1 MTILNKIK
9 KLNRG
14 IAVLIDPDTFGQGNE
29 IDGFLEKVEIAKPD
43 FIFIGGSS
51 ISKFDFEA
59 CVEKTKRKLNIP
71 LVLFPGASHHLSKD
85 ADAVLF
91 LSLISG
97 RNPDFLIG
105 QHVKAVDELE
115 TLKLEVIPTSYLLIN
130 GGQMTSVEYVS
141 RTTPIPK
148 DAFSIAKKTAVA
160 GKYLGHQLIYADA
173 GSGALNPINC
183 EMIQSLATV
192 DSPLIIGGGLRSIS
206 AIEMAHENG
215 ANLVVIGNRLEEDL
229 DFLLDLKLYKEV
241 QK

>member
-1 MTILNKIK
+1 MTVLDKIK

-29 IDGFLEKVEIAKPD
+29 IDGFLDKVEIAKPD

-51 ISKFDFEA
+51 VSKVDFEA

-115 TLKLEVIPTSYLLIN
+115 TLKIEVIPTSYLLIN

-173 GSGALNPINC
+173 GSGALNPINY

-206 AIEMAHENG
+206 AIEMAHKNG

-229 DFLLDLKLYKEV
+229 DFLLDLKFYKEV

>member
-1 MTILNKIK
+1 MTILDKIK

-51 ISKFDFEA
+51 VSKVDFED

-215 ANLVVIGNRLEEDL
+215 ANLVVIGNPLEEDL

>member
-1 MTILNKIK
+1 MTVLDKIK

-29 IDGFLEKVEIAKPD
+29 IDGFLDKVEIAKPD

-51 ISKFDFEA
+51 VSKVDFEA

-115 TLKLEVIPTSYLLIN
+115 TLKIEVIPTSYLLIN

-173 GSGALNPINC
+173 GSGALNTINC

-206 AIEMAHENG
+206 AIEMAHKNG

-229 DFLLDLKLYKEV
+229 DFLLDLKFYKEV

>member
-1 MTILNKIK
+1 MTVLDKIK

-29 IDGFLEKVEIAKPD
+29 IDGFLDKVEIAKPD

-51 ISKFDFEA
+51 VSKVDFEA

-173 GSGALNPINC
+173 GSGALNPINY

-206 AIEMAHENG
+206 AIEMAHKNG

-229 DFLLDLKLYKEV
+229 DFLLDLKFYKEV

>member
-1 MTILNKIK
+1 MTILDKIK

-51 ISKFDFEA
+51 VSKVDFEA

>member
-1 MTILNKIK
+1 MTVLDKIK

-29 IDGFLEKVEIAKPD
+29 IDGFLDKVEIAKPD

-51 ISKFDFEA
+51 VSKVDFEA

-206 AIEMAHENG
+206 AIEMAHKNG

>member
-1 MTILNKIK
+1 
-9 KLNRG
+9 
-14 IAVLIDPDTFGQGNE
+14 
-29 IDGFLEKVEIAKPD
+29 
-43 FIFIGGSS
+43 
-51 ISKFDFEA
+51 
-59 CVEKTKRKLNIP
+59 
-71 LVLFPGASHHLSKD
+71 
-85 ADAVLF
+85 
-91 LSLISG
+91 
-97 RNPDFLIG
+97 
-105 QHVKAVDELE
+105 
-115 TLKLEVIPTSYLLIN
+115 LIN

-183 EMIQSLATV
+183 EMIQSLARV

>member
-1 MTILNKIK
+1 MTILDKIK
-9 KLNRG
+9 KLNRC

-29 IDGFLEKVEIAKPD
+29 IDGFLDKVEIAKPD

-51 ISKFDFEA
+51 VSKVDFEA

>member
-1 MTILNKIK
+1 MTILDKIK

-29 IDGFLEKVEIAKPD
+29 IDGFLDKVEIAKPD

-51 ISKFDFEA
+51 VSKVDFEA

>member
-1 MTILNKIK
+1 MTVLDKIK

-29 IDGFLEKVEIAKPD
+29 IDGFLDKVEIAKPD

-51 ISKFDFEA
+51 VSKVDFEA

-115 TLKLEVIPTSYLLIN
+115 TLKIEVIPTSYLLIN

-229 DFLLDLKLYKEV
+229 DFLLDLKFYKEV

>member
-1 MTILNKIK
+1 MTVLDKIK

-29 IDGFLEKVEIAKPD
+29 IDGFLDKVEIAKPD

-51 ISKFDFEA
+51 VSKVDFEA

>member
-1 MTILNKIK
+1 MTVLDKIK

-29 IDGFLEKVEIAKPD
+29 IDGFLDKVEIAKPD

-51 ISKFDFEA
+51 VSKVDFEA

-115 TLKLEVIPTSYLLIN
+115 TLKIEVIPTSYLLIN

>member
-1 MTILNKIK
+1 MTVLDKIK

-51 ISKFDFEA
+51 VSKVDFEA

>member
-1 MTILNKIK
+1 MTILDKIK

-29 IDGFLEKVEIAKPD
+29 IDGFLDKVEIAKPD

-51 ISKFDFEA
+51 VSKVDFEA

-115 TLKLEVIPTSYLLIN
+115 TLKIEVIPTSYLLIN

>member
-1 MTILNKIK
+1 MTVLDKIK

-29 IDGFLEKVEIAKPD
+29 IDGFLDKVEIAKPD

-51 ISKFDFEA
+51 VSKVDFEA

-229 DFLLDLKLYKEV
+229 DFLLDLKFYKEV

>member
-1 MTILNKIK
+1 MTVLDKIK

-29 IDGFLEKVEIAKPD
+29 IDGFLDKVEIAKPD

-51 ISKFDFEA
+51 VSKVDFEA

-115 TLKLEVIPTSYLLIN
+115 TLKIEVIPTSYLLIN

-206 AIEMAHENG
+206 AIEMAHKNG

-229 DFLLDLKLYKEV
+229 DFLLDLKFYKEV

>member
-1 MTILNKIK
+1 MTILDKIK

-29 IDGFLEKVEIAKPD
+29 IDGFLDKVEIAKPD

-51 ISKFDFEA
+51 VSKVDFEA

-229 DFLLDLKLYKEV
+229 DFFLDLKLYKEV

>member
-1 MTILNKIK
+1 MTVLDKIK

-29 IDGFLEKVEIAKPD
+29 IDGFLDKVEIAKPD

-51 ISKFDFEA
+51 VSKVDFEA

-115 TLKLEVIPTSYLLIN
+115 TLKIEVIPTSYLLIN

-206 AIEMAHENG
+206 AIEMAHKNG

>member
-1 MTILNKIK
+1 MTVLDKIK

-29 IDGFLEKVEIAKPD
+29 IDGFLDKVEIAKPD

-51 ISKFDFEA
+51 VSKVDFEA

-206 AIEMAHENG
+206 AIEMAHKNG

-229 DFLLDLKLYKEV
+229 DFLLDLKFYKEV